1 MAYSMAFNPRNILTA
16 LPTAV
21 LSARDRDLEI
31 FRLGV
36 GLRAPK
42 QRDRIT
48 AYHALSNFHPEFQ
61 EAQIEKLADNMPQ
74 RELQALQK
82 KYYQDRTQPLEQ
94 RTQETQTEQ
103 QGQQVDLLA
112 LFESSGGGGGGGGVG
127 EPGSGFFEPR
137 EVPSTEELM
146 RASEELTTQFQGLV
160 EQTNLQNPFGRG
172 TPAREALI
180 RERRAGGGF
189 IASEDVTAQE
199 AAEQLLARAVE
210 NAPPSVF
217 AGLRTKGK
225 VPSGRNVLFGVPLS
239 ASEMRNLPESFQQ
252 EALMERGA
260 LAQGTSIIEQQNIGT
275 MALARRRAQEREG
288 LSEFE
293 TEEFTGRPPP
303 SRLRGKSKVS
313 PAVKIQALQDIA
325 TSVAEEFGGQ
335 YAGERRAGG
344 GAARETVGLQASE
357 QELPLEY
364 NEMIARGLLEVQEEF
379 ADSLA
384 DPRGDF
390 INYIRRNPT
399 RGNLEGFRRFIQE
412 QLNPTRV
419 VSRQ

>member
-48 AYHALSNFHPEFQ
+48 AYHTLSNFHPEFQ

-82 KYYQDRTQPLEQ
+82 KYYQDRTRPIEQ
-94 RTQETQTEQ
+94 QTQTEE
-103 QGQQVDLLA
+103 QGQQAQMDIFN
-112 LFESSGGGGGGGGVG
+112 LFEEGRGGGGGEG
-127 EPGSGFFEPR
+127 GSGFFEPGQM
-137 EVPSTEELM
+137 PSTERLLQQ
-146 RASEELTTQFQGLV
+146 ANELTRQFEGLT
-160 EQTNLQNPFGRG
+160 EETNLQNPFGRG
-172 TPAREALI
+172 TQAREALI

-189 IASEDVTAQE
+189 IAREDVTAQQ
-199 AAEQLLARAVE
+199 AAEQLLARVSGTSTPE
-210 NAPPSVF
+210 RVT

-225 VPSGRNVLFGVPLS
+225 ISTPRNVLFGVRLS
-239 ASEMRNLPESFQQ
+239 AREMRDLPESFQQ

-260 LAQGTSIIEQQNIGT
+260 LAQGTDIIEEQNLGS
-275 MALARRRAQEREG
+275 MALARRRAQERGG

-293 TEEFTGRPPP
+293 TEELTGIPPP
-303 SRLRGKSKVS
+303 TRLRGKGRIST
-313 PAVKIQALQDIA
+313 PAVKLQMLEEVARD
-325 TSVAEEFGGQ
+325 VAEDFGGQ

-344 GAARETVGLQASE
+344 GGAASRELGD
-357 QELPLEY
+357 LPLPY
-364 NEMIARGLLEVQEEF
+364 SDMIVRGLLEVQEEF
-379 ADSLA
+379 GQILT
-384 DPRGDF
+384 DPRQQF
-390 INYIRRNPT
+390 VEYIRRNPS
-399 RGNLEGFRRFIQE
+399 RGNLEGFRAEVQRQM
-412 QLNPTRV
+412 NPERS
-419 VSRQ
+419 VSRI